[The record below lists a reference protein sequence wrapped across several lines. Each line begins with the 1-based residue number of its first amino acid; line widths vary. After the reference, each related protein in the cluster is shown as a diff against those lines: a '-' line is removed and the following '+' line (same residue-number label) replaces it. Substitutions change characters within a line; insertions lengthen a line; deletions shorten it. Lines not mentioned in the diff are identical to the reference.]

1 MSSIAHVG
9 VPPAQLAEM
18 VEGEVWDR
26 WLTAEP
32 ALAAVGSLT
41 ELDALR
47 GSATDGPLGA
57 LVRLATRDGGDDEL
71 AGIAVVHQLE
81 GGVRQLIRQFRNLT
95 DDVETVVIGALWEQ
109 IRAFPWRRRTRSY
122 AANLIYDTRAA
133 IIAVLLPGTTRR
145 GPEPVVFVDP
155 QAGLLDAL
163 AESKGLNAPEDLCG
177 AADQLGDLL
186 NWAVKAKV
194 VTREDARLLVEL
206 VVAGHGAPDTE
217 CPQWARGACSVAAV
231 TKVAQRRG
239 LCTKTVIRRR
249 DQAVACLR
257 ATAGRYLV
265 EAA

>member
-1 MSSIAHVG
+1 MPLIAHVG
-9 VPPAQLAEM
+9 IPPEQLAQI
-18 VEGEVWDR
+18 VEVEVWDR

-32 ALAAVGSLT
+32 ALAAVGSLA

-57 LVRLATRDGGDDEL
+57 LVRLAARDGGDDEL

-95 DDVETVVIGALWEQ
+95 DDVETVVIGALWET
-109 IRAFPWRRRTRSY
+109 IRTFPWQRRTRSY

-133 IIAVLLPGTTRR
+133 IVAVLLPGTTRR

-155 QAGLLDAL
+155 QAGVLDAL
-163 AESKGLNAPEDLCG
+163 AESKGLRAHEDHCG
-177 AADQLGDLL
+177 ATDQLVDLL

-206 VVAGHGAPDTE
+206 VVAGHGGLDTE
-217 CPQWARGACSVAAV
+217 CPQWARGACSDAAV
-231 TKVAQRRG
+231 AKVAQRRG
-239 LCTKTVIRRR
+239 LCTKTVIRQR
-249 DQAVACLR
+249 DHAVARLR
-257 ATAGRYLV
+257 ESAGRFLV